1 LIAAALRHGLAAACG
16 LLLCACA
23 GQGGGPSAEL
33 PGQTRELRTV
43 SEQTSNEKR
52 ASIRLQLAVGYY
64 QAGSYEIALDEVK
77 KAIDADPQMANAY
90 GVRALIYS
98 AMNEMALAEE
108 NFQRALRLAP
118 NNPDLAN
125 NYGLF
130 LCQVGRHAQGLA
142 QFEAA
147 LKNPKYTSP
156 VKALVN
162 AGACSLKMKSL
173 DAAERYLLEALR
185 YEPDLLATNA
195 GLAGLYWQRRDLQ
208 RAGFFVNRMRAVA
221 RTETWNAEQLW
232 QAVRI
237 EHALR
242 NRDAEASLVAVL
254 RRQYPASPEFA
265 AFQRGAFDE

>member
-1 LIAAALRHGLAAACG
+1 M
-16 LLLCACA
+16 
-23 GQGGGPSAEL
+23 
-33 PGQTRELRTV
+33 
-43 SEQTSNEKR
+43 
-52 ASIRLQLAVGYY
+52 GYY
-64 QAGSYEIALDEVK
+64 QAGNYEIALDEVK
-77 KAIDADPQMANAY
+77 KAIDADPQMADAY

-98 AMNEMALAEE
+98 AMKETALAEE
-108 NFQRALRLAP
+108 NFQRGLRLAP

-125 NYGLF
+125 NYGMF

-147 LKNPKYTSP
+147 LKNPRYSSP

-162 AGACSLKMKSL
+162 AGACSLKMKNL
-173 DAAERYLLEALR
+173 DEAERYLLEALR
-185 YEPDLLATNA
+185 YEQDLQANNAALAANA

-208 RAGFFVNRMRAVA
+208 RAGFFVNRMRASA
-221 RTETWNAEQLW
+221 RPETWSAEQLW

-254 RRQYPASPEFA
+254 RRQYPISPEFA